1 MLGCLPFVGEE
12 EMVELGLH
20 LAAEGLATV
29 VAGTVGHHQMTGTN
43 RLAHRRVS
51 RVYMTGG

>member
-1 MLGCLPFVGEE
+1 
-12 EMVELGLH
+12 MVKLGLH